1 MIKGSSKILEL
12 IQVTFGSSR
21 QDIRNTEISN
31 LITASKSLKCE
42 NLTVV
47 TWDYKAEEEIDDKKT
62 KFVPPWRWLLN
73 L

>member
-47 TWDYKAEEEIDDKKT
+47 TWDYKAEEEVDGKKI
-62 KFVPPWRWLLN
+62 KFVPLWRWLLN

>member
-21 QDIRNTEISN
+21 QDIRNTEMIN
-31 LITASKSLKCE
+31 LITVSKSLKCE